1 MKYILLL
8 ITIICSTTLFSQSKY
23 WNDIRKEQLRQMI
36 SKSMVENKINL
47 SNPSR
52 QFDYIN
58 CVIFKITNE
67 FPTEQEFNLPSDK
80 KNQRFKEIYKE
91 CVKELF
97 GISNNNDI
105 VKVDVFLDWSEMNKS
120 TLKNWTCK

>member
-80 KNQRFKEIYKE
+80 KNQRFKEI
-91 CVKELF
+91 
-97 GISNNNDI
+97 
-105 VKVDVFLDWSEMNKS
+105 LDLYNHK
-120 TLKNWTCK
+120 